1 MTLRRLLISTALTV
15 PMAAAPAFAQQ
26 EQVCQDLMQIAQDGL
41 PENSER
47 TPDDVLRIAQSDI
60 AADCEVMLVE
70 VTALVEAEAQTEAT
84 DTDAARLAETDQL
97 TVTLEDERVVEGM
110 VFLEQEAPQVDVE
123 QGDTE
128 VVISSAEPA
137 VTIEEQGAE
146 ILVRQQAPEIN
157 VEMPQPT
164 ITITQA
170 APEIIITMPEPGVNV
185 ASARPEVEIRQ
196 AEPQVTV
203 NQAPPTVNLE
213 LRTADNAEGSQGIQ
227 VQDGASGETYAAGEV
242 REPRATTNAQIT
254 MATSDPTV
262 IYEETETEG
271 QGNIQITRAEPSVTF
286 EAAEPNVQFS
296 SAGEPTVNFE
306 QQGEIIVTMREFGE
320 GDSTDG
326 DTQQASA
333 MQSVEQM
340 QSEDGMQ
347 TADATEVDGTQP
359 MTETAE
365 AGGLITEGETETAD
379 AGSETMQTEET
390 DMVAEGPMIEREGY
404 QTVPATEIEVSSL
417 TGASVFDINDEN
429 IGEIGELV
437 LSNAGD
443 LDRAIVDVGG
453 FLGLG
458 EKPVAVEAGQMAFL
472 RNEEG
477 GDLRVYVDAS
487 RAELESQPSY
497 EGQ

>member
-1 MTLRRLLISTALTV
+1 MTLRRLLLSTALTV
-15 PMAAAPAFAQQ
+15 PMAAVPAFAQQ
-26 EQVCQDLMQIAQDGL
+26 EQVCQDLMQIAENGF

-47 TPDDVLRIAQSDI
+47 TPDDVLRIAQSDV
-60 AADCEVMLVE
+60 AADCEVVLVE
-70 VTALVEAEAQTEAT
+70 VTALVEAEAQTET
-84 DTDAARLAETDQL
+84 MDTDAARLAETDQL

-110 VFLEQEAPQVDVE
+110 VFLEQDAPQVDIE

-137 VTIEEQGAE
+137 VTVEEQGAE

-196 AEPQVTV
+196 AEPQITV

-213 LRTADNAEGSQGIQ
+213 LRTANNAEGSQGIQ

-242 REPRATTNAQIT
+242 REPRATTNAQIN

-271 QGNIQITRAEPSVTF
+271 QGNVQITRAEPSVTF

-296 SAGEPTVNFE
+296 STGEPTVNFE
-306 QQGEIIVTMREFGE
+306 QQGDIIVTMRDFGE
-320 GDSTDG
+320 GDSSEAEMQQANATETDAAPLMTDG
-326 DTQQASA
+326 Q
-333 MQSVEQM
+333 
-340 QSEDGMQ
+340 
-347 TADATEVDGTQP
+347 
-359 MTETAE
+359 TETAE
-365 AGGLITEGETETAD
+365 AGQLITEGDAETAEAD
-379 AGSETMQTEET
+379 TTTMQTEET
-390 DMVAEGPMIEREGY
+390 EMVAEGPTIEREGY
-404 QTVPATEIEVSSL
+404 QTIPATEIEVSTL

-472 RNEEG
+472 RNEDG

-487 RAELESQPSY
+487 REELESQPSY